1 MSCHLFRSG
10 VLQCQL
16 VFYSHSWDFDYSF
29 IWNLMNLDWIP
40 EFMKFHM
47 NRNLMDESNLNL
59 VETTCHVICINEAFY
74 NVRWYV
80 SFISEISMRFIHMKS
95 HEFMRY
101 EISWITE
108 IFTRFIRVRNSMNL
122 ASILWNHEI
131 SYESIW
137 YIYIHHNMLHFYRW
151 RDSSIR
157 FRQDSFTY
165 VRVVLRLWYYRFIR
179 VTGLIHRCDMNRS
192 WV

>member
-108 IFTRFIRVRNSMNL
+108 IFTRFIRMKFHESSFNL
-122 ASILWNHEI
+122 MKSWDF
-131 SYESIW
+131 IW
-137 YIYIHHNMLHFYRW
+137 INLIYIHTSQYA
-151 RDSSIR
+151 
-157 FRQDSFTY
+157 SFLQMT
-165 VRVVLRLWYYRFIR
+165 W
-179 VTGLIHRCDMNRS
+179 LIH
-192 WV
+192 